1 MEDELWKQ
9 LYRMVMAMA
18 SHQYPRCATYS
29 DAEIVLTFLW
39 SVLNDR
45 PAYWACQ
52 KRNWPIWHRRTPLPD
67 DSTLSRR
74 LRSPSVRQLMASLET
89 QLIRLRP
96 ASACR
101 WIDAKPLP
109 IGGNSQDGD
118 AGYGRAAGCKA
129 RGYKLHAVGDES
141 QGIVAWTVRPMNENE
156 KKPAEGLIAKLP
168 PGGYLVG
175 DNAYDS
181 NRLYALAGRRAI
193 QLLAPRRQNTKLGHK
208 RHSVY
213 RLRGLRLQETP
224 QGQALLHRRAGIE
237 RLFGQLTNIGFGLK
251 PLPNWVRGLPRVTR
265 WVQGKLILYHLW
277 RNKIRRSAA

>member
-141 QGIVAWTVRPMNENE
+141 QQHG
-156 KKPAEGLIAKLP
+156 AEH
-168 PGGYLVG
+168 VG
-175 DNAYDS
+175 
-181 NRLYALAGRRAI
+181 RAS
-193 QLLAPRRQNTKLGHK
+193 GF
-208 RHSVY
+208 S
-213 RLRGLRLQETP
+213 
-224 QGQALLHRRAGIE
+224 RRAGQIAKRRVIRTVNLRVPVDNVE
-237 RLFGQLTNIGFGLK
+237 RFRHECC
-251 PLPNWVRGLPRVTR
+251 PSRSPATR
-265 WVQGKLILYHLW
+265 P
-277 RNKIRRSAA
+277 A